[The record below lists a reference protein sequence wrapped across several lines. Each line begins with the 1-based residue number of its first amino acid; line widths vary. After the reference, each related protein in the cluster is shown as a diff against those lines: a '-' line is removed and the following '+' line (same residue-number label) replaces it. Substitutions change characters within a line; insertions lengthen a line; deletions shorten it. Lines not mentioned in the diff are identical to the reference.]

1 MVVELV
7 SLSVLAQRISRKM
20 LLYAIPSAE
29 TITKELVQFVGKI
42 VHLISE
48 MMELF
53 VTSLNLMAEVLDTL
67 LKVNAKRRN
76 ILIVKRMVYSGILS
90 VEKVSMLL
98 VAVFAHLNAHLTW
111 QILEFHAQ
119 RNLMEERLE
128 PLLFVNLMKK
138 KMPHFVT
145 LLVSMMLRVMVL
157 SVGATVLK
165 EQLVVEVL
173 FAFYLVKLAQIIS

>member
-7 SLSVLAQRISRKM
+7 NLSVLAQQISRRM
-20 LLYAIPSAE
+20 LLYAILSAK

-53 VTSLNLMAEVLDTL
+53 VINPNLMAEVQDTL

-98 VAVFAHLNAHLTW
+98 VAVFAHLNAHLT
-111 QILEFHAQ
+111 
-119 RNLMEERLE
+119 
-128 PLLFVNLMKK
+128 
-138 KMPHFVT
+138 
-145 LLVSMMLRVMVL
+145 
-157 SVGATVLK
+157 
-165 EQLVVEVL
+165 
-173 FAFYLVKLAQIIS
+173 